1 MKDERIS
8 PRTFYM
14 CKGTEGSSGTAAR
27 LLHIIALGGFVDLR
41 MGKKKQ
47 QKNPDMNRK
56 KQWPAA
62 QVQKY
67 CEETWQQD
75 GNTDK
80 RHKGQQRSRWP
91 FQCFASKKGKPTIVT
106 KTPKYAI
113 PAKLT
118 QRSTITSAHPKVT
131 TCHKVPQSHWELH
144 GYYKW

>member
-56 KQWPAA
+56 KQ
-62 QVQKY
+62 
-67 CEETWQQD
+67 
-75 GNTDK
+75 
-80 RHKGQQRSRWP
+80 
-91 FQCFASKKGKPTIVT
+91 
-106 KTPKYAI
+106 
-113 PAKLT
+113 
-118 QRSTITSAHPKVT
+118 
-131 TCHKVPQSHWELH
+131 
-144 GYYKW
+144 